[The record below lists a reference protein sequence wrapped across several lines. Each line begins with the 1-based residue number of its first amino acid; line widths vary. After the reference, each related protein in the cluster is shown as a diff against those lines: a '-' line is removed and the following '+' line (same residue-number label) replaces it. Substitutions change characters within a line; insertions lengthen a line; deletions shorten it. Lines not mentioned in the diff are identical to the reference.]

1 MVISMISA
9 AGSLEVERRQ
19 CSRFGDSEVFVGLHS
34 GDAGSSPLYIPVS
47 QNEGISGISLE
58 RHDLML
64 NANLVSRNVEADLRM
79 TVWLESV
86 PDTSEQHPAR
96 LQHCEVAV
104 SLHTEDRNIGPHLGK
119 QFQKSLP
126 LP

>member
-19 CSRFGDSEVFVGLHS
+19 CSHFGDSEVFVGLHS
-34 GDAGSSPLYIPVS
+34 GDVGNSPLYIPAS
-47 QNEGISGISLE
+47 QKEGISGISLE

-64 NANLVSRNVEADLRM
+64 NTNLVSRNVEADLRM

-86 PDTSEQHPAR
+86 PDTSEQHLAG
-96 LQHCEVAV
+96 LQHSIKLLSA
-104 SLHTEDRNIGPHLGK
+104 HIGHK
-119 QFQKSLP
+119 Y
-126 LP
+126 